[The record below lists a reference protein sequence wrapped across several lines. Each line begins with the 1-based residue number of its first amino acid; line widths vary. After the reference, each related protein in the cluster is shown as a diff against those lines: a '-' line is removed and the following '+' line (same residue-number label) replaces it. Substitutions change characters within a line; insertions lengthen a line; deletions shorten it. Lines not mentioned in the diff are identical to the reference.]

1 MALSKLSGDEQ
12 CIIFSQLC
20 NTLEPGTAVA
30 FSSTSNELR
39 ALSQVLLQQLR
50 ADHEMAAALCRKMG
64 MRSCKVLREAKQVV
78 CDLKGLPAADL
89 ATLGSL
95 GSVLPA
101 LEELHLIESAAGAA
115 SPYGVLRLVERLG
128 AGALASVTKLV
139 ISGALV
145 GEAAASALAVAL
157 GQGAL
162 PLLQTLQLN
171 SAAMTTRGW
180 WPSRRPCGG
189 CPLWRLSILVTA
201 RSATR
206 ASPPSWRRFRQVR
219 RRRRLEC

>member
-39 ALSQVLLQQLR
+39 ALSQALLQQLR

-95 GSVLPA
+95 GSVLPV
-101 LEELHLIESAAGAA
+101 LEELHRHRKRSRCSQPLRRAAAG
-115 SPYGVLRLVERLG
+115 
-128 AGALASVTKLV
+128 
-139 ISGALV
+139 
-145 GEAAASALAVAL
+145 
-157 GQGAL
+157 
-162 PLLQTLQLN
+162 
-171 SAAMTTRGW
+171 
-180 WPSRRPCGG
+180 
-189 CPLWRLSILVTA
+189 
-201 RSATR
+201 
-206 ASPPSWRRFRQVR
+206 
-219 RRRRLEC
+219 